1 MASEDSLAL
10 PLLPS
15 DRAIVVPACDDL
27 ALVILQGVLKLNAH
41 LSSSA
46 RSQSFADLERLLWDM
61 DPPNL
66 GPFRFMF
73 RRWSEAQRSRNM
85 KNRVLALL
93 SFHGDFDPSDGR
105 VSTLRSLA
113 KRLRDERDTS
123 EETRFVAAEA
133 DRARV
138 EARATEN
145 ARQEGA
151 LGALPRVY
159 GVDAPRVPEATEARQ
174 RQNDEACNLLA
185 ANPRSQNN
193 HARPVALLEPPP
205 AVPPPALPPPA
216 LPPIVA
222 AAAVIT
228 PPTANTTNGPR
239 PALLQQQPP
248 PPQLPTLQG
257 LAEMAVPPPAGG
269 GHGGRLP
276 AAPGVNGPANNRGR
290 AVALQRQIFAANGA
304 TAGVGD
310 PIVVD
315 DVDAAAMRRTR
326 RVDNMDAID
335 GINRA
340 MLEATKMIAS
350 TIGKV
355 RKAPTPPRA
364 PATTAV
370 SSSIDFGSQIDS
382 LYKRLKKAKEENITD
397 SVRRYE
403 RLIVALEKKEEEEIE
418 ARLRNY

>member
-1 MASEDSLAL
+1 
-10 PLLPS
+10 
-15 DRAIVVPACDDL
+15 
-27 ALVILQGVLKLNAH
+27 
-41 LSSSA
+41 
-46 RSQSFADLERLLWDM
+46 
-61 DPPNL
+61 
-66 GPFRFMF
+66 
-73 RRWSEAQRSRNM
+73 
-85 KNRVLALL
+85 
-93 SFHGDFDPSDGR
+93 
-105 VSTLRSLA
+105 
-113 KRLRDERDTS
+113 
-123 EETRFVAAEA
+123 
-133 DRARV
+133 
-138 EARATEN
+138 
-145 ARQEGA
+145 
-151 LGALPRVY
+151 
-159 GVDAPRVPEATEARQ
+159 
-174 RQNDEACNLLA
+174 
-185 ANPRSQNN
+185 
-193 HARPVALLEPPP
+193 
-205 AVPPPALPPPA
+205 
-216 LPPIVA
+216 
-222 AAAVIT
+222 
-228 PPTANTTNGPR
+228 
-239 PALLQQQPP
+239 
-248 PPQLPTLQG
+248 
-257 LAEMAVPPPAGG
+257 MAVPPSAGG

-364 PATTAV
+364 PTTTAV

-418 ARLRNY
+418 SRLRNY